1 MNTFKTKFAENSKM
15 LQERQRQLEKLN
27 KNLGKSKKDDKKRME
42 LETEIAQRT
51 ETLEVYTKDKLRVT
65 MVEQRIRYM

>member
-27 KNLGKSKKDDKKRME
+27 KNRGKSKKDDK
-42 LETEIAQRT
+42 I
-51 ETLEVYTKDKLRVT
+51 
-65 MVEQRIRYM
+65 

>member
-1 MNTFKTKFAENSKM
+1 M
-15 LQERQRQLEKLN
+15 LQERQRQ
-27 KNLGKSKKDDKKRME
+27 E

-65 MVEQRIRYM
+65 MVEQRKRYM